1 MRMQRAQL
9 HRAQLAANARRWYV
23 GVQLRSWWTI
33 WRNEAL
39 ARKQLRRNFA
49 LAVANARLMC
59 MTHHFWG
66 WRANALHQMY
76 IREHHSDV
84 LLSAAGDTEEVEMGT
99 LNSASQKLVV
109 YVAVTN
115 AAKVR
120 QRQGMD
126 MLLAL
131 IAGKRENERRAKQ
144 LFISMWTGSG
154 RVNAMLQEWSKAAI
168 AGRVEREMRDTA
180 DAHWVRKKTTLYI
193 F

>member
-1 MRMQRAQL
+1 
-9 HRAQLAANARRWYV
+9 
-23 GVQLRSWWTI
+23 
-33 WRNEAL
+33 
-39 ARKQLRRNFA
+39 
-49 LAVANARLMC
+49 

-99 LNSASQKLVV
+99 LNSTSQKLVV

-154 RVNAMLQEWSKAAI
+154 RVNAILQEWSKAAI

-180 DAHWVRKKTTLYI
+180 DAHWVRKKTLYI